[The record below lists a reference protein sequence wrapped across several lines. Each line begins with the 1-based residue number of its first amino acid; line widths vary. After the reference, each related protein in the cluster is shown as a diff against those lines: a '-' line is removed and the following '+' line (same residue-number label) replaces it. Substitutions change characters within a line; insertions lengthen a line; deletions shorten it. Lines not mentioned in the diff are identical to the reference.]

1 MFMARREA
9 CSFRAR
15 REACVPSARREACA
29 FPHLLVELVAMAF
42 PWSGVLLAV
51 IALRQ
56 TAVSSGDHRV
66 GGPQWI
72 SRIIPMKVMQPSW
85 RYTWSIM
92 RDYAS
97 GDHCDGEPLYA
108 VFSR

>member
-9 CSFRAR
+9 CLLLAR

-29 FPHLLVELVAMAF
+29 FPHPLVELLAMAF

-66 GGPQWI
+66 DGPQWTKNH
-72 SRIIPMKVMQPSW
+72 PYEGEAAFMEVHLEH
-85 RYTWSIM
+85 YEGH
-92 RDYAS
+92 AS
-97 GDHCDGEPLYA
+97 GDHCDGEPQLSM
-108 VFSR
+108 FFR